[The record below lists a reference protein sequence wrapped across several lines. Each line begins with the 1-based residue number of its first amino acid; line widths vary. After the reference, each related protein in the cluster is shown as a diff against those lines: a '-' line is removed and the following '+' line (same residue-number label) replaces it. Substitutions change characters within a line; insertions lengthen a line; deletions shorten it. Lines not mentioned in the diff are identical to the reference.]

1 MVGILVVS
9 GGLLAGSVLGVGGA
23 AIVRAEGN
31 LEGVTTA
38 GIQLGPHVS
47 GPQVTADTLANRVV
61 LLEFWGINCPPCIA
75 SMPKL
80 EELSRKLGPSG
91 LVVIGAHAQGGPP
104 EKIAE
109 TAREL
114 GVTFTIVERA
124 TVTGGMDFA
133 GIPHCMLFDH
143 TGKCVF
149 RGSPFEVHDRAVA
162 AVQAAPA
169 AILAG
174 RDLVKLADLTKLLR
188 DEAAFGV
195 VWKKAAGLT
204 KAADETLAEEARYVV
219 ERLEERAEQMLDEAR
234 GAKDSDPLAA
244 SQLLQRCQL
253 GFRGTA
259 PGNEAADMLRKWR
272 GEKAFRDGVRA
283 GEQLE
288 RLRQMRAFVLQAAGG
303 AEAGSPEIGAALP
316 PPMRR
321 KMEAVIEAIQ
331 RSSPG
336 SRPAAEANRIA
347 TEFGFNGSES
357 LPVTPGRS
365 PPPLAAAGVSIAV
378 RCGR

>member
-1 MVGILVVS
+1 MGAILVVG
-9 GGLLAGSVLGVGGA
+9 GGLLAGGGLGSGFGGA
-23 AIVRAEGN
+23 GIVRAEGN
-31 LEGVTTA
+31 LDGVTTA

-47 GPQVTADTLANRVV
+47 GPQVTAETLANRVV

-80 EELSRKLGPSG
+80 EALSRQLGPSG

-104 EKIAE
+104 EKVAE

-174 RDLVKLADLTKLLR
+174 RDLVKLADLAKLLR

-195 VWKKAAGLT
+195 VWKKATGLT
-204 KAADETLAEEARYVV
+204 KAADEAIAEEARYVV
-219 ERLEERAEQMLDEAR
+219 ERLEERAGQMLDEAR

-259 PGNEAADMLRKWR
+259 PGNEAAELLRTWR

-331 RSSPG
+331 RSAPG
-336 SRPAAEANRIA
+336 SGPAAEANRIA
-347 TEFGFNGSES
+347 AEFGFNGSGS
-357 LPVTPGRS
+357 
-365 PPPLAAAGVSIAV
+365 
-378 RCGR
+378 